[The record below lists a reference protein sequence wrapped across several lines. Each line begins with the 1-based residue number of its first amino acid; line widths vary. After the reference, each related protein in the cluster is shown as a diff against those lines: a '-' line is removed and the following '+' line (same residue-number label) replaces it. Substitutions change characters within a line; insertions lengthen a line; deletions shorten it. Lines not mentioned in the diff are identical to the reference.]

1 MKSRITVAA
10 LMAVVVFF
18 MLLYVVFNEV
28 DNVKSVKNSATQKTR
43 VGFVLLSDTADN
55 GWNETHYK
63 GIKAACDSLGVQRTL
78 VIDIPEER
86 EPLAKAVNEM
96 IADSLKVVVLTSY
109 NYPILI
115 KDIIESHPDV
125 TFYGINWEY
134 DAPNYKAYF
143 ARIYQARY
151 LAGIV
156 AGAMTKTNHVGFVA
170 AMKNIQVYRGLNA
183 FILGVQSINPKAKV
197 FVRWT
202 NSWNEGGMETEN
214 ANKLIDSS
222 GIDVIA
228 FHQDRTFII
237 EVAESRGLYCIGN
250 HVQNNRFSPKMLT
263 SIAINWY
270 IIYRDFIQ
278 DYIQKKDNEN
288 MNYWFGLEKNA
299 VGLAFYSDEVPDSV
313 KTLVNEAVQKIKG
326 GYNVFSGKIVDS
338 EGTVRSEENETISDD
353 ALLGDMDWLVK
364 GVVEP

>member
-1 MKSRITVAA
+1 MKSKITIGA
-10 LMAVVVFF
+10 LMAVAVFF
-18 MLLYVVFNEV
+18 VLLYMVFEKV
-28 DNVKSVKNSATQKTR
+28 DNGESVKKLESQKFR
-43 VGFVLLSDTADN
+43 VGFILLSDTADN

-78 VIDIPEER
+78 TIDIPEER
-86 EPLAKAVNEM
+86 DPLAKAVNAM
-96 IADSLKVVVLTSY
+96 IADSLKVIVLTSY

-156 AGAMTKTNHVGFVA
+156 AGSMTKTDHIGYVA

-183 FILGVQSINPKAKV
+183 FILGAQSVNPKANV

-202 NSWNEGGMETEN
+202 NSWNEGTTETEN

-228 FHQDRTFII
+228 FHQDRAFII
-237 EVAESRGLYCIGN
+237 EVAEKRGLYCIGN
-250 HVQNNRFSPKMLT
+250 HVENNRFSPRMLT
-263 SIAINWY
+263 SIAINWG
-270 IIYRDFIQ
+270 IIYKDFIQ

-288 MNYWFGLEKNA
+288 MDYWVGLEKDA
-299 VGLAFYSDEVPDSV
+299 VGLAFYSSEVPDSV
-313 KTLVNEAVQKIKG
+313 KILVNAAAEKIKA
-326 GYNVFSGKIVDS
+326 GYNVFSGRIEDVEGKI
-338 EGTVRSEENETISDD
+338 RSEEGETISDEV
-353 ALLGDMDWLVK
+353 LHNEMNWLIK
-364 GVVEP
+364 GAIEP

>member
-170 AMKNIQVYRGLNA
+170 AM
-183 FILGVQSINPKAKV
+183 
-197 FVRWT
+197 
-202 NSWNEGGMETEN
+202 
-214 ANKLIDSS
+214 SS
-222 GIDVIA
+222 
-228 FHQDRTFII
+228 
-237 EVAESRGLYCIGN
+237 
-250 HVQNNRFSPKMLT
+250 P
-263 SIAINWY
+263 
-270 IIYRDFIQ
+270 
-278 DYIQKKDNEN
+278 
-288 MNYWFGLEKNA
+288 
-299 VGLAFYSDEVPDSV
+299 
-313 KTLVNEAVQKIKG
+313 
-326 GYNVFSGKIVDS
+326 
-338 EGTVRSEENETISDD
+338 
-353 ALLGDMDWLVK
+353 
-364 GVVEP
+364 

>member
-1 MKSRITVAA
+1 MKSKLTIGA
-10 LMAVVVFF
+10 LIAVIIFF
-18 MLLYVVFNEV
+18 VLLYVVFAKV
-28 DNVKSVKNSATQKTR
+28 DSVESVKKTETQKLR

-63 GIKAACDSLGVQRTL
+63 GIRAACDSLGVQRNL

-86 EPLAKAVNEM
+86 IPLANAVTGM
-96 IADSLKVVVLTSY
+96 IADSLKVIVLTSY

-115 KDIIESHPDV
+115 KDIIESHPEV

-183 FILGVQSINPKAKV
+183 FILGVQSVNPEAKV
-197 FVRWT
+197 YVRWT

-228 FHQDRTFII
+228 FHQDRAFII
-237 EVAESRGLYCIGN
+237 EVAEKRGLYCIGN
-250 HVQNNRFSPKMLT
+250 HVENNRFSPRMLT
-263 SIAINWY
+263 SIAINWG
-270 IIYRDFIQ
+270 IIYKDFIQ

-288 MNYWFGLEKNA
+288 MDYWVGLEKDA
-299 VGLAFYSDEVPDSV
+299 VGLAFYSSEVPDSV
-313 KTLVNEAVQKIKG
+313 KILVNAAAEKIKA
-326 GYNVFSGKIVDS
+326 GYNVFSGRIEDVEGKI
-338 EGTVRSEENETISDD
+338 RSEEGETISDEV
-353 ALLGDMDWLVK
+353 LHNEMNWLIK
-364 GVVEP
+364 GAIEP